1 MNEIF
6 YRDDNGD
13 ILTESEL
20 DERFDDML
28 DECYDE
34 LRIGELSWAPS
45 VALERLDPVAYRCY
59 RADFLSEFEELTE
72 DELDE
77 TVTVGAWY

>member
-1 MNEIF
+1 MNETF

-13 ILTESEL
+13 IFTESEL
-20 DERFDDML
+20 NERFDDML

-45 VALERLDPVAYRCY
+45 VALERLDPVAYRVY
-59 RADFLSEFEELTE
+59 RNDFLSEFEELSE
-72 DELDE
+72 DELSDE
-77 TVTVGAWY
+77 D

>member
-1 MNEIF
+1 MNETF

-20 DERFDDML
+20 NERFDDML

-45 VALERLDPVAYRCY
+45 VALERLDPIAYRVY
-59 RADFLSEFEELTE
+59 RNDFLSEFEELTE

-77 TVTVGAWY
+77 ED